1 MKLIALLC
9 LAFCW
14 GVTAVAAEPKPI
26 TVKAGQ
32 EFKISLPSNPTTGY
46 GWQFAKHPEAQVLKL
61 LGSEFKP
68 AQSRLMGAGGTQV
81 WTFKALAQGKTTLA
95 LNYVRAWEKNT
106 PPAQRTN
113 FVVVITGKR

>member
-14 GVTAVAAEPKPI
+14 VVTAVAAEPKPI

-32 EFKISLPSNPTTGY
+32 EFKISLASNPTTGY
-46 GWQFAKHPEAQVLKL
+46 GWQFAKHPDAKLLKL

-68 AQSRLMGAGGTQV
+68 AQSKLVGAGGTQV
-81 WTFKALAQGKTTLA
+81 WTFKALAPGKTPLA

-106 PPAQRTN
+106 PRPSTR
-113 FVVVITGKR
+113 ISSS